1 MTALLAL
8 NNISIKRDGR
18 LLVDDVSIALN
29 TGRLLVLMGENGAG
43 KSTLLKAACGDI
55 APDSG
60 HVKLMGQ
67 TLSTWS
73 TLERA
78 KRRAVLAQETNV
90 AFMFTALEV
99 VLLGRSPHC
108 NGNPGARDVAIAHAA
123 LALLDMQ
130 RFTHRLYPTLSGG
143 ERARV
148 ALARTMAQVWEPLD
162 EKNNKG
168 EKNETPR
175 IMLLDEPIA
184 ALDIAHQHLAL
195 QVVRNFTKQNQCAAL
210 VVLHDLNLAAQYA
223 DEIALLK
230 NGRLLAVDTPDH
242 VLSKAN
248 MATCFGCDLRRI
260 THPESGRPI
269 LFAA

>member
-43 KSTLLKAACGDI
+43 KSTLLKTACGDI
-55 APDSG
+55 SPDSG
-60 HVKLMGQ
+60 NVALMGQ
-67 TLSTWS
+67 PLSAWS
-73 TLERA
+73 TLARA

-148 ALARTMAQVWEPLD
+148 ALARTMAQVWEPL
-162 EKNNKG
+162 G
-168 EKNETPR
+168 ESGETPR

-195 QVVRNFTKQNQCAAL
+195 QVIRNFTKQNQCAAL